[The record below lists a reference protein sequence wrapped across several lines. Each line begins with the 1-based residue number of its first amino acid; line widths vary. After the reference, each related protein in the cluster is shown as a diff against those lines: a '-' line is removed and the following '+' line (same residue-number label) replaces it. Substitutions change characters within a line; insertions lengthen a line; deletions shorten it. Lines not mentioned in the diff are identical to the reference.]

1 MAVVSL
7 FHFVQLTEGR
17 YARDIPKPLPSKK
30 NGSLMYGAGHVF
42 RGVANFHLHDKMMQD
57 SPSDTEFARM
67 LSNNCVLDA
76 PDFPPPAIA
85 EALEDY
91 VDNRFKIRRLHLI
104 IVDTWRPW
112 RYNAD
117 QIRAVTDQMWHLDDS
132 PDCQQVVPMRPG
144 QHNVPP
150 RCRRFVYGYALD
162 HSEFPCYL
170 VWPFRDHGGYLLV
183 DTNSKDY
190 LALTA
195 ETYFRP
201 LGLQHFYA
209 SFALDT
215 NVSLR
220 DEVLKQFQ
228 LDPRGCHV
236 GLPRVTICR
245 GPKTVGQPLR
255 AAY

>member
-1 MAVVSL
+1 MVL
-7 FHFVQLTEGR
+7 GMF
-17 YARDIPKPLPSKK
+17 
-30 NGSLMYGAGHVF
+30 F
-42 RGVANFHLHDKMMQD
+42 RGVANFHLHDKMQD
-57 SPSDTEFARM
+57 SPSNTEFARM

-76 PDFPPPAIA
+76 SDFPCRLLPKLWKIMWTIGSRFAA
-85 EALEDY
+85 TLDHCGHLAALE
-91 VDNRFKIRRLHLI
+91 VQCGPN
-104 IVDTWRPW
+104 
-112 RYNAD
+112 
-117 QIRAVTDQMWHLDDS
+117 AVTDQMWHLDS
-132 PDCQQVVPMRPG
+132 PDCQRVVPMRPG
-144 QHNVPP
+144 HHNVPP

-190 LALTA
+190 LVLTA

-220 DEVLKQFQ
+220 YEVLKQFQ
-228 LDPRGCHV
+228 LDPEDVTLDFQSAVARKRWGSHYEQPTDQV
-236 GLPRVTICR
+236 GLEFRRNRVPACDHS
-245 GPKTVGQPLR
+245 QQE
-255 AAY
+255 